1 MQILMP
7 PNCTL
12 ISIDESKIHTHH
24 LFSFIK
30 NQFSSHRIDNN
41 ALYLDYSSENHFK
54 HLFLIKW
61 IYSIHKKVN
70 RWDSIKLREVL
81 INRIDKPIKIV
92 TKQPINPQCVI
103 LIDMISERC
112 IRLRL
117 QQKNYLVFWEIQS
130 LFRHAIEMISFPN
143 HCIEIRVGDE
153 LTKKLFIDFIE
164 TQRTKHTDVII
175 NHTLGDISKLFGEKE
190 EETCVFNA
198 FKNLKS
204 APNEP
209 MDIIKKRYKKL
220 LVQYHPDNVFQEGIE
235 KVHEYTEI
243 FKNLQVSFEIVQSHH
258 F

>member
-30 NQFSSHRIDNN
+30 SQFSSHRIDNN

-92 TKQPINPQCVI
+92 TKQPINVKSVI
-103 LIDMISERC
+103 LIDMIAERC

-117 QQKNYLVFWEIQS
+117 QQKNYAVFWEIQS
-130 LFRHAIEMISFPN
+130 LFRHAIEMISYPN
-143 HCIEIRVGDE
+143 HWIDVRIGDAMTKTLLINLIEN
-153 LTKKLFIDFIE
+153 
-164 TQRTKHTDVII
+164 QRTGHTDVII
-175 NHTLGDISKLFGEKE
+175 NHTLGDISKFFGEKE
-190 EETCVFNA
+190 EEICVFDA
-198 FKNLKS
+198 FKYLKS

-220 LVQYHPDNVFQEGIE
+220 LVQYHPDNVFQEGSE
-235 KVHEYTEI
+235 KVNEYTEI
-243 FKNLQVSFEIVQSHH
+243 FKNLQISFDIVQSCR
-258 F
+258 

>member
-30 NQFSSHRIDNN
+30 SQFSSHRIDNN
-41 ALYLDYSSENHFK
+41 TLYLDYSSENHFK

-92 TKQPINPQCVI
+92 TKQPINGKNII
-103 LIDMISERC
+103 LIDMIAERC

-117 QQKNYLVFWEIQS
+117 QQKNYGLFLGIQS
-130 LFRHAIEMISFPN
+130 LFRHAVEMLSYPN
-143 HCIEIRVGDE
+143 HWIEIRIDDE
-153 LTKKLFIDFIE
+153 ITKNLLIDLIE
-164 TQRTKHTDVII
+164 NQRIEHTDVVI

-190 EETCVFNA
+190 EETFIFNA

-204 APNEP
+204 APDEP

-220 LVQYHPDNVFQEGIE
+220 LVQYHPDNVFQEGSE
-235 KVHEYTEI
+235 KINEYTEI
-243 FKNLQVSFEIVQSHH
+243 FKNLQISFEIVQSCR
-258 F
+258 